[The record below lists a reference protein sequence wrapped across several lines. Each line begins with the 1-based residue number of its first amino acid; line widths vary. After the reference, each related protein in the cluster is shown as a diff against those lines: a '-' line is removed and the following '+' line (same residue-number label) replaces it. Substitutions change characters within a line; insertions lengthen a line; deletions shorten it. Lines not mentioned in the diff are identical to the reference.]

1 MIVNRTLLNCIG
13 TLTLIL
19 CLCTFSKAQ
28 CPDEDIDIVNTNV
41 VDCAGTFSFNNQLCP
56 SDQIFFELEQDIE
69 VPPNTQISWY
79 KDTDSNVD
87 YIPTNFIGVSEIT
100 ANPSTVSPCNPCPE
114 LLGIMVDA
122 CQDIQGTFN
131 FGPEPNNEFVVIGSG
146 GGFNTNE
153 LFLDLAIG
161 NNFEPGGTPTGSN
174 ADIGAGQ
181 PCTLTFPSTNIISNV
196 MQSVGCVEVFA
207 AGPNT
212 DIPAGAIFLLFTS
225 CAATPFY
232 DFEALCANGAP
243 IYISQSTCCRTI
255 GAFTNGSDSGF
266 RTTILDFDCGCN
278 SSITHDTGNPILM
291 SIPPTTGGGIVYFD
305 INDNLVYESTNCVA
319 PPVNVIPLPSVT
331 SNVAPYSYT
340 VLPEDCGNTITIQG
354 ILNPTFDGCND
365 AITPSFSFTVVCE
378 TPDLGE
384 AEICVGQTIDLAD
397 LLDPLYPDGFWFDN
411 SGQLTEFTATEIGNQ
426 EINFFSTDCCVLQ
439 TSTII
444 SVTEGQSV
452 MTVQDT
458 TLCPGQAEID
468 LDGLITEANVPL
480 GEWSGDGVNGST
492 FDPDGFQDETISV
505 FFTPE
510 ECGPMSEVAIIISP
524 APELMIN
531 ETICATDSITIN
543 GEVYNLSLIHI

>member
-1 MIVNRTLLNCIG
+1 
-13 TLTLIL
+13 
-19 CLCTFSKAQ
+19 
-28 CPDEDIDIVNTNV
+28 
-41 VDCAGTFSFNNQLCP
+41 
-56 SDQIFFELEQDIE
+56 
-69 VPPNTQISWY
+69 
-79 KDTDSNVD
+79 
-87 YIPTNFIGVSEIT
+87 
-100 ANPSTVSPCNPCPE
+100 
-114 LLGIMVDA
+114 MVDA

-531 ETICATDSITIN
+531 ETICACLLYTSDAAD
-543 GEVYNLSLIHI
+543 E